1 MEAPK
6 NKGGRPRK
14 EESAK
19 KPHRVQIAMSDA
31 QLADARRLSQL
42 QNTSISAAI
51 GAAVTESM
59 HTYSLCQ
66 NLETMVPNVAFC
78 ISEQHNNF
86 LRGVA
91 DSHGITKSELLSRLV
106 IQYITSCTENN

>member
-1 MEAPK
+1 MGAPK

-59 HTYSLCQ
+59 HTYSLSTY
-66 NLETMVPNVAFC
+66 LETMVPNVAFH
-78 ISEQHNNF
+78 ISEEHNNF

-91 DSHGITKSELLSRLV
+91 DSQGITKSELLSRLV
-106 IQYITSCTENN
+106 IQYITFCTENN